1 MCCAVQAGS
10 DSEDEAPEDAVRMS
24 FLGKKPGKAPQRS
37 VLAGLHEDHVVSST
51 CCRSDGNFLH
61 DCGLSR
67 ALLL

>member
-37 VLAGLHEDHVVSST
+37 VLAGLHEDHVVGST
-51 CCRSDGNFLH
+51 S
-61 DCGLSR
+61 
-67 ALLL
+67 